1 MSLSRKASQL
11 LASVIV
17 VGLVACNS
25 TPALP
30 TLDPTQVV
38 LDLAGKY
45 TVQLT
50 AEDLQKSGL
59 SGAGTENNLG
69 AWSFEIESNGNFNVS
84 QNGQFIASGN
94 LGSKGNEL
102 NIQLLRVCDTCSC
115 GGNIGR
121 YTYAITAASD
131 SNPKQLVFQKIYD
144 TCDTMA
150 FALTAK
156 PLQGK

>member
-1 MSLSRKASQL
+1 MM
-11 LASVIV
+11 V
-17 VGLVACNS
+17 VLGLVACNS
-25 TPALP
+25 TPAVP
-30 TLDPTQVV
+30 TPDPTQVI
-38 LDLAGKY
+38 LELAGKY
-45 TVQLT
+45 TSQLT

-59 SGAGTENNLG
+59 SDAGLENNLG
-69 AWSFEIESNGNFNVS
+69 AWSFEIESNGNFTAS

-94 LGSKGNEL
+94 IGARGNEL
-102 NIQLLRVCDTCSC
+102 NIQMLRVCDTCSC

-131 SNPKQLVFQKIYD
+131 SNLKQLVFQKIYD
-144 TCDTMA
+144 TCDAMA